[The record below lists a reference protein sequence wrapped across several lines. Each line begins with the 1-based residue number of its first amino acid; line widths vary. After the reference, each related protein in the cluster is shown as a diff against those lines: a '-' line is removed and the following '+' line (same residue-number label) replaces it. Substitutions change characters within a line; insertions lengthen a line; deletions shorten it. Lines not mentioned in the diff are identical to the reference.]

1 MDALVG
7 GSRESFC
14 HVTNIINHGTEYT
27 LNHLNS
33 VLEMQTMLATLLENF
48 EFALPDNADE
58 MKILRMPTGMMVP
71 MVDGQP
77 RLGAWMGLKVTNVAQ

>member
-1 MDALVG
+1 MDASVG
-7 GSRESFC
+7 GSRKSF
-14 HVTNIINHGTEYT
+14 ILPQISYT
-27 LNHLNS
+27 TKLNTHNHLNS

-58 MKILRMPTGMMVP
+58 MKILRKPTGMMVP